1 MLSFSVLYSNLIKF
15 PYFADITERGDRGQK
30 QRGEGVKERM
40 TLQIILIYKFFIR
53 QKNPKSKTHMVNLKI
68 LK

>member
-15 PYFADITERGDRGQK
+15 PYFADITEIGDRGRK

-40 TLQIILIYKFFIR
+40 TLQIILISKFFIC
-53 QKNPKSKTHMVNLKI
+53 QKIQNQKPTW
-68 LK
+68 

>member
-15 PYFADITERGDRGQK
+15 PYFADITESRGDRGRK

-40 TLQIILIYKFFIR
+40 TLQIILISKFFICKKI
-53 QKNPKSKTHMVNLKI
+53 QNQKTHMVNLKI
-68 LK
+68 L